1 MGRKLKNKIKDSN
14 DLFRKLLLTP
24 GKVMPKKPEHYV
36 LFGLHHF
43 IENVIFSLC
52 FNPLGLYMNEFKIF
66 TSSEDW
72 KLITSRKIRQG
83 EITNWFNLDNIENEI
98 KDYAKQH
105 DLNIKGLKITLND
118 LKKTGWSYTNKETA
132 LIEAEEKNKYFQEK
146 GSKQRI
152 RIIE

>member
-14 DLFRKLLLTP
+14 DLFRKLLLNP
-24 GKVMPKKPEHYV
+24 GKVMPKKPEHW
-36 LFGLHHF
+36 
-43 IENVIFSLC
+43 LC
-52 FNPLGLYMNEFKIF
+52 TVWSLYMNEFKIF
-66 TSSEDW
+66 TSYEDM

-118 LKKTGWSYTNKETA
+118 LKETGWSYTNKETA
-132 LIEAEEKNKYFQEK
+132 LIEAEEKISI
-146 GSKQRI
+146 SKKKVQNN
-152 RIIE
+152 E

>member
-1 MGRKLKNKIKDSN
+1 VQNKIKDSN
-14 DLFRKLLLTP
+14 DLFRRLLLNP
-24 GKVMPKKPEHYV
+24 CKVMSKKPEHW
-36 LFGLHHF
+36 LFTDW
-43 IENVIFSLC
+43 S
-52 FNPLGLYMNEFKIF
+52 LYMSEFKIF
-66 TSSEDW
+66 TSYEDM
-72 KLITSRKIRQG
+72 KLITSRKIWSTFRWIIGQIRQG

-105 DLNIKGLKITLND
+105 DLKIKGLKITLND

-146 GSKQRI
+146 DSKQRI

>member
-14 DLFRKLLLTP
+14 DLFRKLLLNP
-24 GKVMPKKPEHYV
+24 GKVMPKKPEHW
-36 LFGLHHF
+36 LFTDW
-43 IENVIFSLC
+43 S
-52 FNPLGLYMNEFKIF
+52 LYMNEFKIF
-66 TSSEDW
+66 TSYEDM
-72 KLITSRKIRQG
+72 KLITSRKIKQG

-105 DLNIKGLKITLND
+105 DLKIKGLKITLND
-118 LKKTGWSYTNKETA
+118 LKQTGCSYTNKETA

>member
-14 DLFRKLLLTP
+14 DLFRRLLLNP
-24 GKVMPKKPEHYV
+24 CKVMSKKPEHW
-36 LFGLHHF
+36 LFTDW
-43 IENVIFSLC
+43 S
-52 FNPLGLYMNEFKIF
+52 LYMNEFKIF
-66 TSSEDW
+66 TSYEDM

-105 DLNIKGLKITLND
+105 DLNIKGLKITLKD

-146 GSKQRI
+146 DSKQRI

>member
-14 DLFRKLLLTP
+14 DLFRKLLLNP
-24 GKVMPKKPEHYV
+24 GKVMPKKPEHW
-36 LFGLHHF
+36 
-43 IENVIFSLC
+43 LC
-52 FNPLGLYMNEFKIF
+52 TVWSLYMNEFKIF

-72 KLITSRKIRQG
+72 KLITSRKIKQG

-98 KDYAKQH
+98 NDYAKQH
-105 DLNIKGLKITLND
+105 DLKIKGLKITLND
-118 LKKTGWSYTNKETA
+118 LKQTGWSYTNKETA